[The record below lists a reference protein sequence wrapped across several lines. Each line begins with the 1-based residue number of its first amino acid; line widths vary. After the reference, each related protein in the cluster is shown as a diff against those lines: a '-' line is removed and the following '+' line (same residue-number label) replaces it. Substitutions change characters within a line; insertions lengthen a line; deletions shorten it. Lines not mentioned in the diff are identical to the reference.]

1 MRVTGASQ
9 ATKARS
15 NKPARRSSGAG
26 GAFEVAR
33 GRGQRRASSLR
44 GPVALANADTIMAV
58 QMVDDA
64 DQRKRKT
71 VDRGNEMLDLLD
83 DLKVGLLAGHL
94 AEHKL
99 EKLKRAVTQKHLIS
113 GDRHLEDLMKQID
126 LRARVELA
134 KLAKI
139 SG

>member
-9 ATKARS
+9 TTQSKSNRS
-15 NKPARRSSGAG
+15 ARRSGGAG
-26 GAFEVAR
+26 GGFQVAR
-33 GRGQRRASSLR
+33 NRGQRRASSLR

-83 DLKVGLLAGHL
+83 DLKVGLLAGRL
-94 AEHKL
+94 SEHSLKQLKL
-99 EKLKRAVTQKHLIS
+99 TVAKKDLSA

-134 KLAKI
+134 KIAKS

>member
-9 ATKARS
+9 TTKARS
-15 NKPARRSSGAG
+15 SKSARRSSGAG
-26 GAFEVAR
+26 GAFEVGR

-94 AEHKL
+94 AEQKL

-113 GDRHLEDLMKQID
+113 GDRYLEDLMKQID

-134 KLAKI
+134 KMAKI

>member
-1 MRVTGASQ
+1 MRVIGTSQ
-9 ATKARS
+9 AAQTRS
-15 NKPARRSSGAG
+15 KRPARRSGGAG
-26 GAFEVAR
+26 GSFEVAR

-83 DLKVGLLAGHL
+83 ELKVGLLAGRVS
-94 AEHKL
+94 EHS
-99 EKLKRAVTQKHLIS
+99 LKRLKLTVAKKDLS
-113 GDRHLEDLMKQID
+113 AGDRHLEDLMKQID

-134 KLAKI
+134 KIAK
-139 SG
+139 SSE